1 MVWME
6 SPTNPML
13 NLVDIAAVAA
23 LARKRGILS
32 VCDNTFATPF
42 IQRPLDLGVDIV
54 MHSATKYLNG
64 HSDVLAGAVIV
75 RDPALAEQLK
85 FLQNGLGAICGAFDS
100 FMLLRGLKTLA
111 IRMERHCAN
120 GLRDRAAPGGASRP
134 SSRCAIRASPATRST
149 SSRGGR

>member
-6 SPTNPML
+6 SPTNPTL
-13 NLVDIAAVAA
+13 NLIDIAAVAA

-64 HSDVLAGAVIV
+64 HSM
-75 RDPALAEQLK
+75 
-85 FLQNGLGAICGAFDS
+85 CS
-100 FMLLRGLKTLA
+100 
-111 IRMERHCAN
+111 
-120 GLRDRAAPGGASRP
+120 RAR
-134 SSRCAIRASPATRST
+134 SSCAIRRWP
-149 SSRGGR
+149 SS

>member
-13 NLVDIAAVAA
+13 NLIDIAAVAA

-54 MHSATKYLNG
+54 MHS
-64 HSDVLAGAVIV
+64 
-75 RDPALAEQLK
+75 
-85 FLQNGLGAICGAFDS
+85 
-100 FMLLRGLKTLA
+100 
-111 IRMERHCAN
+111 RH
-120 GLRDRAAPGGASRP
+120 
-134 SSRCAIRASPATRST
+134 RST
-149 SSRGGR
+149 